1 MPLSLSSPASLPAS
15 SSGPTT
21 APRRALLLGAIA
33 LAACAALSGCSIFM
47 RSIEKPK
54 ATVRDASISAAGLGG
69 ISGQL
74 QLDVTNPNGFGVPLA
89 GIDWQLS
96 IGGARAVTGTV
107 QLSQTIP
114 ARGVAPVAT
123 SLTVDARDAIAVAAA
138 VAGGARTYTVKARL
152 RFSTPVGELDVDVE
166 HAGTISGGGGGLG
179 AAARGVLGLR

>member
-1 MPLSLSSPASLPAS
+1 MHFSQTSLGPDRPSQPRGIGPA
-15 SSGPTT
+15 
-21 APRRALLLGAIA
+21 RAWLLVV
-33 LAACAALSGCSIFM
+33 AACAAAGGCSMFM

-54 ATVRDASISAAGLGG
+54 AAVRDVSLSSAGFGG
-69 ISGQL
+69 VSGQL

-123 SLTVDARDAIAVAAA
+123 SLTVHARDAIAVASAL
-138 VAGGARTYTVKARL
+138 AGGARSYAVKARL
-152 RFSTPVGELDVDVE
+152 RFSTAVGELHVDVE
-166 HAGTISGGGGGLG
+166 HAGTLDAGTLG
-179 AAARGVLGLR
+179 AAGRRW